1 MSTCCPNW
9 PALRFRKDGHH
20 CAPIPLPPLSECFT
34 CLAQDVSDALEALR
48 YQDVEPGEE
57 TAEAASHA
65 QREHGQP
72 APAFP
77 VPLAPRRHINQRMY
91 RRAIYHP
98 SDVRL
103 SPGPGAAPMP
113 IHGINHVTIIVRDMD
128 RTVQLFVQAL
138 GAREEY
144 RSPEREYSKYPET
157 FLRIGDLWLVVME
170 DAHIQRA
177 RSYDH
182 IALGIDLE
190 AVPEVTRRL
199 IEAGAE
205 VVPSRP
211 RIGAESAS
219 VYFYDFDN
227 HLFELHAGDIAD
239 RLRHYAAARQGV

>member
-1 MSTCCPNW
+1 
-9 PALRFRKDGHH
+9 
-20 CAPIPLPPLSECFT
+20 
-34 CLAQDVSDALEALR
+34 
-48 YQDVEPGEE
+48 
-57 TAEAASHA
+57 
-65 QREHGQP
+65 
-72 APAFP
+72 
-77 VPLAPRRHINQRMY
+77 
-91 RRAIYHP
+91 
-98 SDVRL
+98 
-103 SPGPGAAPMP
+103 MP
-113 IHGINHVTIIVRDMD
+113 IHGINHVTIIVHDMD

-182 IALGIDLE
+182 IALSIDLE
-190 AVPEVTRRL
+190 AVPEITRRL

-211 RIGAESAS
+211 RVGAESAS

-227 HLFELHAGDIAD
+227 HLFELHAGNIAD
-239 RLRHYAAARQGV
+239 RLRHYSAARQGV